1 LLNFG
6 KIKITGGIRKLN
18 PERCL
23 LGCPRNITNRT
34 NKQQNKQL
42 FDMDEVIISVL
53 LSIALMAYVVFG
65 NIEKSK

>member
-1 LLNFG
+1 M
-6 KIKITGGIRKLN
+6 
-18 PERCL
+18 EQ
-23 LGCPRNITNRT
+23 

-42 FDMDEVIISVL
+42 FVMDEVIISVL